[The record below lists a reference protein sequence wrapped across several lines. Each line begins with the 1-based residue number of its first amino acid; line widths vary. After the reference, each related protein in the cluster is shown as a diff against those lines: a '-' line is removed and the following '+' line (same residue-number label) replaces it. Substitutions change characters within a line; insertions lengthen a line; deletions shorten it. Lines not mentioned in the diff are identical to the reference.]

1 MGERTDAKRSIES
14 SARHMSE
21 IAEELS
27 RRASPR
33 YIGEQAREKAL
44 NKTQEWKE
52 AMTTNPTALA
62 LIGGALGA
70 AIGGALARNGRASAG
85 SRESRRFAEL
95 GYGDGRFG
103 YGGDAGY
110 RESPLYTGDFGYR
123 ERRDEPHGGSGVREK
138 IADGAQDLKD
148 RAGDLVSGVRER
160 IPSSAELGRKADE
173 NPMLLALGGLALGA
187 IAALLLP
194 VTRKERELLEP
205 VKQKAGEAIGTMGNK
220 VAGSVQEAAEKIAG
234 NQSAGQEDQ
243 RQPESHPQPIDS
255 PVLTH

>member
-44 NKTQEWKE
+44 NKTHEWKE
-52 AMTTNPTALA
+52 EMTTSPTALG

-70 AIGGALARNGRASAG
+70 AIGGALARNRRSSAA
-85 SRESRRFAEL
+85 SRESRRFAEF
-95 GYGDGRFG
+95 GYGDRRFG
-103 YGGDAGY
+103 SSGDV
-110 RESPLYTGDFGYR
+110 GYR
-123 ERRDEPHGGSGVREK
+123 ERAIYTGDLEYRQGRDERDGTGGVGEK
-138 IADGAQDLKD
+138 IAGGAQELKD

-160 IPSSAELGRKADE
+160 IPSAAELGQKAED
-173 NPMLLALGGLALGA
+173 NPMLIALGGIALGA

-205 VKQKAGEAIGTMGNK
+205 MKQKAGEAIGTMGDK
-220 VAGSVQEAAEKIAG
+220 VSDSVQQAQEKIAG
-234 NQSAGQEDQ
+234 NQG
-243 RQPESHPQPIDS
+243 ESYPPRID
-255 PVLTH
+255 PPLVTH